1 LRFAAPKRRG
11 PVEHGEAQNRDDI
24 GENRALPVDAVKEN
38 VSEYKLFDDGRKE
51 QGQKYE
57 KPEIAALRKAS
68 QRILIL
74 IMNAEVQQ
82 GEINRNIA
90 EEDEELG
97 EYHHAA
103 VFAEA
108 FAELCKV
115 RTKGLPL
122 NPVENK
128 EGQQACEPV
137 EGHAVLLK
145 ESAALRG
152 KGKQNGNQQE
162 IEKKI
167 NREEKKVGFT
177 RVL

>member
-1 LRFAAPKRRG
+1 M
-11 PVEHGEAQNRDDI
+11 EHGEAQNRDDI

-51 QGQKYE
+51 QGQKYK

-97 EYHHAA
+97 EYHHGS
-103 VFAEA
+103 F
-108 FAELCKV
+108 CRGV
-115 RTKGLPL
+115 RGTLQSPH
-122 NPVENK
+122 
-128 EGQQACEPV
+128 EGS
-137 EGHAVLLK
+137 
-145 ESAALRG
+145 SA
-152 KGKQNGNQQE
+152 
-162 IEKKI
+162 
-167 NREEKKVGFT
+167 
-177 RVL
+177 